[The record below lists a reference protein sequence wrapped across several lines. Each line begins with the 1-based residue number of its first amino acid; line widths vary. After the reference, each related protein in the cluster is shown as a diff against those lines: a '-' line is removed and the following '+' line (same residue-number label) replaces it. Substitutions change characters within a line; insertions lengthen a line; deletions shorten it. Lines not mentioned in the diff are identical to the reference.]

1 MGPLGVPELIFI
13 LVIAL
18 LIFGPKRLPEFGR
31 TIGKALGEFRRA
43 STDLKR
49 SIDVELTA
57 SDEPRGAAAGSR
69 PPTPAVARD
78 PAEESA
84 GRAQPAFDEIASDVD
99 GDAEEADA
107 EEADAEEPEDGSV
120 N

>member
-18 LIFGPKRLPEFGR
+18 LIFGPRRLPEFGR

-43 STDLKR
+43 SSDLKR
-49 SIDVELTA
+49 SIDVELSAAEEPQRA
-57 SDEPRGAAAGSR
+57 SVPARAA
-69 PPTPAVARD
+69 TPAVARER
-78 PAEESA
+78 PAAAPSEPEETEETEAESGEA
-84 GRAQPAFDEIASDVD
+84 VD
-99 GDAEEADA
+99 GEAVEAD
-107 EEADAEEPEDGSV
+107 EPEDGSV

>member
-31 TIGKALGEFRRA
+31 TIGKAMGEFRRA
-43 STDLKR
+43 SSDLKR
-49 SIDVELTA
+49 SIDVELSA
-57 SDEPRGAAAGSR
+57 ADERRPPAAAAQA
-69 PPTPAVARD
+69 PAPAVARER
-78 PAEESA
+78 PEPTTPSVSEETEA
-84 GRAQPAFDEIASDVD
+84 AS
-99 GDAEEADA
+99 EEAA
-107 EEADAEEPEDGSV
+107 GEEPEGEATEADESEDGSV

>member
-43 STDLKR
+43 SNDLKR
-49 SIDVELTA
+49 SIDVELSAADDKRPTTA
-57 SDEPRGAAAGSR
+57 SAPAPTSAVSRATDEKVEDEAEDTGDEAG
-69 PPTPAVARD
+69 P
-78 PAEESA
+78 
-84 GRAQPAFDEIASDVD
+84 
-99 GDAEEADA
+99 ADA
-107 EEADAEEPEDGSV
+107 EEAAEKSADEEPEEELT